1 MRNPGLVTALCTVL
15 ILLGILVASCGRE
28 GPTEV
33 VNFASQQTKNLTPL
47 VRQYAD
53 FHNREVQLLVQRHR
67 DDPAE
72 LNDIESHLEQ
82 MKALNPTLA
91 LGKADLEKAR
101 EIWRLLQL
109 AHPGGNPSLEIT
121 GLLNR
126 ALDHLQ
132 TQGEVRPEVHAGL
145 TRAVALLLAEDA
157 AGLRDC
163 LLELQLLADN
173 GGNRVEKE
181 GVGVFLGSLERNF
194 GKRNEDPSAPWFWP
208 WVISQDIIG
217 TFFINL
223 EFGTLCSAL
232 AEIRMSSIFLF
243 WP

>member
-1 MRNPGLVTALCTVL
+1 MRKPGLVPILCTVL

-28 GPTEV
+28 SPAEPMNLTPLQ
-33 VNFASQQTKNLTPL
+33 AKNLTPL

-53 FHNREVQLLVQRHR
+53 FHNREVQRLILQHQ
-67 DDPAE
+67 DDPAG
-72 LNDIESHLEQ
+72 LDNIENNLRQ
-82 MKALNPTLA
+82 MAALNPSLA
-91 LGKADLEKAR
+91 AGNADLQQAR
-101 EIWRLLQL
+101 EIWRLLKL
-109 AHPGGNPSLEIT
+109 VPPGGSQPREIT

-132 TQGEVRPEVHAGL
+132 AQGEVRPEVHEGL

-157 AGLRDC
+157 IGLRDC
-163 LLELQLLADN
+163 LLQLQRMADN
-173 GGNRVEKE
+173 GGSRVEKE

-194 GKRNEDPSAPWFWP
+194 GKRNEDPSGAWYWP
-208 WVISQDIIG
+208 WVISHDVIG

-223 EFGTLCSAL
+223 EFGALCSAL
-232 AEIRMSSIFLF
+232 AELRMSSIFMF